1 MTQEALSV
9 PGPWIDAGHGVRRR
23 VLAHDPALMVV
34 AFEFGPEGVGQPH
47 SHPHVQSTYVVAG
60 RFAFTVAGETREIGP
75 GDSLIV
81 PSGAVH
87 GCKALSPGLLIDT
100 FTPRRDDFL

>member
-1 MTQEALSV
+1 MTGTSPAR

-23 VLAHDPALMVV
+23 VLARDPALMVV
-34 AFEFGPEGVGQPH
+34 AFAFGRDGVGQPH
-47 SHPHVQSTYVVAG
+47 SHPHVQSTYVVSG
-60 RFAFTVAGETREIGP
+60 RFAFTVAGQKREIGP